1 MADGRFK
8 DRVVFVTGA
17 ASGVGRAAAER
28 FATEGARVFG
38 VDVNRDG
45 VSETVATIRRAGGC
59 ADGGHCNVAD
69 PAAVNLTGPFLT
81 TRAAM
86 PHLLRGAPAA
96 IVNVA
101 STAGM
106 RGQAY
111 MAHYGASKAG

>member
-69 PAAVNLTGPFLT
+69 PAAVEASIA
-81 TRAAM
+81 RAVELFGGL
-86 PHLLRGAPAA
+86 HVL
-96 IVNVA
+96 VNA
-101 STAGM
+101 EIG
-106 RGQAY
+106 R
-111 MAHYGASKAG
+111 AHV